1 MYSMLYNGNG
11 GYGWK
16 RTGNTDFARLILKL
30 GNTIIKN
37 RDKHLRQIGLTTEQ
51 ADSLQFFLYQGQAT
65 ITELKDHLGV
75 SHQTARGIVRRM
87 EDKALV
93 RTRKSD
99 IDARWPT
106 GHPHGAGQGSGG
118 SIAKERDL
126 HRQPAAERVKRGRA
140 ETVFQSAAKCAEKY

>member
-1 MYSMLYNGNG
+1 MEANREY
-11 GYGWK
+11 
-16 RTGNTDFARLILKL
+16 RFARLILKL

-51 ADSLQFFLYQGQAT
+51 ADSLQVFLYQGQAT

-93 RTRKSD
+93 QIRKSD
-99 IDARWPT
+99 IDARCQQVIPT
-106 GHPHGAGQGSGG
+106 EQGREAGEVLRRNGTCTGSQLLRGL
-118 SIAKERDL
+118 SE
-126 HRQPAAERVKRGRA
+126 AEQKQFFNLLQNA
-140 ETVFQSAAKCAEKY
+140 LKNIEN